1 MFTVEDYEFEKII
14 GKGSFGKVYRV
25 QKKSNKHT
33 YAIKILNLPLAAQI
47 DKQLIINEIRL
58 LASHNCKH
66 IIDYSTVFI
75 KHSSIYIVMEYAKKG
90 DLHQY
95 IKYYKSNNKKF
106 SDSELFNYFIQIAQ
120 GIKYLHKHN
129 IIHRD
134 IKTANIFID
143 HNNNLKLGDFGIIK
157 ILQNHSMQANTQIG
171 TPCYMPPELYRYQR
185 YNTKFDIWS
194 LGCVLYE
201 MMAFNPPFNGRSL
214 VDLKY
219 KIFSGKYNNQILRPY
234 ASELRYIVSLTLN
247 TNPTLR
253 PSIEQVLKLP
263 ALLSKLSILKLS
275 ITSDYNINPLFFE
288 QYNIPRKQSDW
299 VAIIKKYSKPIISST
314 KLSSLPSITKT
325 PISKPISKPI
335 YPVPHPPNKPKPQLY
350 RPKPALPILQKPEPL
365 HKSKSKPSKPPLPQN
380 NKSKENIIIHTEQIP
395 ILSNADNKEIMDI
408 DLDIDKV
415 SQSIKELR
423 AQLDIKLFRLEH
435 LKKKRKTIIDNNHQ
449 AIVAGNNHITPH
461 PPLVPISQFKKNT
474 DIIPNCE
481 DKLSLHKASPLSYM
495 SPKSRLIIKIGSKHD
510 SNYFLNH

>member
-1 MFTVEDYEFEKII
+1 M
-14 GKGSFGKVYRV
+14 GYRKLGRPSAHRQLMLRNMV
-25 QKKSNKHT
+25 TSLLKNGRIETTETRAKEARK
-33 YAIKILNLPLAAQI
+33 LA
-47 DKQLIINEIRL
+47 DKMITL
-58 LASHNCKH
+58 
-66 IIDYSTVFI
+66 
-75 KHSSIYIVMEYAKKG
+75 AKKG

-263 ALLSKLSILKLS
+263 ALLSKLSILKLGLTLAS
-275 ITSDYNINPLFFE
+275 
-288 QYNIPRKQSDW
+288 
-299 VAIIKKYSKPIISST
+299 
-314 KLSSLPSITKT
+314 
-325 PISKPISKPI
+325 ISKLLSTSPPYAPI
-335 YPVPHPPNKPKPQLY
+335 
-350 RPKPALPILQKPEPL
+350 
-365 HKSKSKPSKPPLPQN
+365 
-380 NKSKENIIIHTEQIP
+380 
-395 ILSNADNKEIMDI
+395 
-408 DLDIDKV
+408 V
-415 SQSIKELR
+415 SPTL
-423 AQLDIKLFRLEH
+423 
-435 LKKKRKTIIDNNHQ
+435 
-449 AIVAGNNHITPH
+449 
-461 PPLVPISQFKKNT
+461 
-474 DIIPNCE
+474 
-481 DKLSLHKASPLSYM
+481 
-495 SPKSRLIIKIGSKHD
+495 
-510 SNYFLNH
+510 